1 MDNIEILNS
10 KIIDVDNIPL
20 VPNIGYY
27 NKNIPYINA
36 EKDNPNTNS
45 YGTIASNIKKNC
57 SGILKEGIYNNIP
70 NELKNIKDIKNID
83 VPYYLGKIGKLNQA
97 DLNTA
102 ITNDYNTNSSLT
114 NSANQI
120 KYLVCQLINARNRYY
135 NPSDFAVIMKSST
148 LSGTFEKFGKKLVL
162 PLSLIFII
170 TMYFLVSGLFSS
182 IDVTSSIINIIQN
195 KGEKT
200 SVSYWLGILIGV
212 LIPITIITIT
222 YKYIISNNLKNL
234 EKDNITDNPYGTE
247 DKNKS
252 IDVNID
258 YTTMSLFVL
267 FIYILIAVLFT
278 INASSFSNIF
288 YSLSVSFILIL
299 IAILIYVM
307 YYFIPFFNT
316 ADIGKLYSSEQTK
329 LELYVD
335 VQDPLQQSDVS
346 NITTNQTQNTLLQ
359 KVFLITGIIILVLAI
374 IFFSVFSKSSGNE
387 NTFFKSFM
395 KGIFGTSAILVVP
408 ILWVFNII
416 IALQYFYV
424 YPIFLIIVRYFRY
437 VLMMILYLKNKKIN
451 PSYSDDLS
459 KTLSNFQNYSA
470 PWGLIG
476 IEELKIVMGLFGHD
490 NLFSDSIISSNNNS
504 SNISNNKFISS
515 GLLGFFAQDN
525 KSGIAMSILFML
537 VTLIISGYIL
547 FGIVKIQNFFK

>member
-27 NKNIPYINA
+27 NKNIPYINT

-45 YGTIASNIKKNC
+45 YGTIASNIKNNC
-57 SGILKEGIYNNIP
+57 SNISEQGIYNNIP

-97 DLNTA
+97 DLKTA
-102 ITNDYNTNSSLT
+102 ISNDYNTNSSLT

-212 LIPITIITIT
+212 IIPIIIITIT

-252 IDVNID
+252 IK
-258 YTTMSLFVL
+258 MS
-267 FIYILIAVLFT
+267 
-278 INASSFSNIF
+278 
-288 YSLSVSFILIL
+288 
-299 IAILIYVM
+299 
-307 YYFIPFFNT
+307 YY
-316 ADIGKLYSSEQTK
+316 E
-329 LELYVD
+329 
-335 VQDPLQQSDVS
+335 
-346 NITTNQTQNTLLQ
+346 
-359 KVFLITGIIILVLAI
+359 II
-374 IFFSVFSKSSGNE
+374 
-387 NTFFKSFM
+387 
-395 KGIFGTSAILVVP
+395 
-408 ILWVFNII
+408 
-416 IALQYFYV
+416 
-424 YPIFLIIVRYFRY
+424 
-437 VLMMILYLKNKKIN
+437 
-451 PSYSDDLS
+451 
-459 KTLSNFQNYSA
+459 
-470 PWGLIG
+470 
-476 IEELKIVMGLFGHD
+476 
-490 NLFSDSIISSNNNS
+490 
-504 SNISNNKFISS
+504 
-515 GLLGFFAQDN
+515 
-525 KSGIAMSILFML
+525 
-537 VTLIISGYIL
+537 
-547 FGIVKIQNFFK
+547 